1 MKLYSADLSPYSA
14 KVRMVV
20 YAKGL
25 DHIAITPPEGFLTPA
40 WRDASPSAIGR
51 LPMLELDDGHVIP
64 ESAVIAE
71 YLEETYPEP
80 RLLGATARES
90 ATVRALM
97 NVADLYLTTNVFM
110 MTGGQGRPPRDGPVR
125 ERALAGIERGADAL
139 ERMIDGD
146 GGFACLGRL
155 TLADCALVPALFM
168 LDNVLPA
175 LGAEN
180 PIPANPRIKAYWAA
194 IRPHPVAAKVLAEMG
209 RGLAARVAAVQ
220 AAEAGV

>member
-14 KVRMVV
+14 KARMVV

-125 ERALAGIERGADAL
+125 ERALAGIERGADSL

-180 PIPANPRIKAYWAA
+180 PIPARPRIKAYWAA
-194 IRPHPVAAKVLAEMG
+194 IRPHPVAAKVLGEMG

-220 AAEAGV
+220 GAEAGA